1 MTGRCAA
8 ADSDKSSTEYNGW
21 EQYVAAK
28 ITDSDTSFIPRNNAL
43 VLKAVK
49 EKEQA
54 DSQAL
59 TSRIEAVSMMVSQS
73 SSWLSRHER
82 LQAALTR

>member
-1 MTGRCAA
+1 MWNYLNLCVYLRYPLRW
-8 ADSDKSSTEYNGW
+8 DLNSWPSDKSSTEYNGW

-28 ITDSDTSFIPRNNAL
+28 IANSDTSFIPRNNAL

-54 DSQAL
+54 DSQAPHL
-59 TSRIEAVSMMVSQS
+59 
-73 SSWLSRHER
+73 
-82 LQAALTR
+82 AL